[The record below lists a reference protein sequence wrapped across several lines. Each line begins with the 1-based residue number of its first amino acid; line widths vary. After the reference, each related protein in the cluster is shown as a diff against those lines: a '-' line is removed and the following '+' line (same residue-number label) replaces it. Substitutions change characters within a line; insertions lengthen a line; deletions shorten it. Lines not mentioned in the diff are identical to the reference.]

1 MKLCATL
8 LLFFVIFIR
17 NLFKNLL
24 NDNFIDP
31 FRKILNNRQRQTTL
45 DRFSKKESQDFSS
58 AKRQKKERALEREK
72 TPEGM
77 LPDVFMEGDSPSKQ

>member
-24 NDNFIDP
+24 NDNVIDH
-31 FRKILNNRQRQTTL
+31 FRKILNNRHRQTTL
-45 DRFSKKESQDFSS
+45 DRFLKKESQDCSS
-58 AKRQKKERALEREK
+58 AKRQKKERTPGREK

-77 LPDVFMEGDSPSKQ
+77 LPDVFMEGNFPSKQ